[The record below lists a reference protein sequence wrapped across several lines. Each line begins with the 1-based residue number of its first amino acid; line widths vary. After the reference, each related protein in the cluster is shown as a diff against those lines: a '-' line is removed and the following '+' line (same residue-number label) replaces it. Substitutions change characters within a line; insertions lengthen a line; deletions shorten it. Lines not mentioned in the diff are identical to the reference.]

1 MALACAA
8 STFFQPFAVIASS
21 ISVRTR
27 RSERSLP
34 HFVPIAIEYV
44 LTVEKSKALSK
55 SIFTSCAEA
64 SAGSIKADAV
74 IRVRNNFKVHLLMVS
89 LLALARTA
97 PAGIVRHW
105 AGRIDGEVRKGMG
118 SQHAVRPSRTTG
130 VAIRR

>member
-1 MALACAA
+1 MRNPLESEEAAFRWVLGALAY
-8 STFFQPFAVIASS
+8 
-21 ISVRTR
+21 
-27 RSERSLP
+27 
-34 HFVPIAIEYV
+34 FVPIAIEYV

-89 LLALARTA
+89 SLALARTA
-97 PAGIVRHW
+97 PAGIARHW
-105 AGRIDGEVRKGMG
+105 AGRIDGEGRKGMG

-130 VAIRR
+130 VAIRRNHQTVEFKPTN